1 MTRASPYIV
10 LILLGGMWGSAFLF
24 IEVLL
29 NDTTP
34 TAIALGR
41 MFFGAITILII
52 GRFNYSRPRIT
63 ASLVA
68 KLALLAILSSV
79 IPFILIPWAQQ
90 SLDSGEASVLVSSM
104 PLFTAIF
111 AALSFSDEKLT
122 GKRIAGLLTGFG
134 GVTVIAGSDALALA
148 GAGIA
153 GIVAVL
159 GASASYAVAT
169 IYVRVLLRSGNATHL
184 TGMHLA
190 IASILMLPVAFIFDG
205 VPDYRLG
212 GEAWLS
218 LIALGAIS
226 TGVAYAAYFWL
237 VGSIGSVRASLVTY
251 IVPIVG
257 LSLGW
262 TVLGEEIHVHYLA
275 GISLILIGVTAVMGH
290 PVRKSPQSHPP
301 LSNGVTR

>member
-1 MTRASPYIV
+1 MTRASPYIA

-29 NDTTP
+29 EDTSP

-41 MFFGAITILII
+41 MFFGAITILIV
-52 GRFNYSRPRIT
+52 GRFSHSRARIS
-63 ASLVA
+63 ASIVA
-68 KLALLAILSSV
+68 KLALLALLSAI
-79 IPFILIPWAQQ
+79 IPFTLIPWAQQ

-104 PLFTAIF
+104 PLFTAIL

-134 GVTVIAGSDALALA
+134 GVAVIAGSDALALA
-148 GAGIA
+148 GSGLA
-153 GIVAVL
+153 GIVSVL
-159 GASASYAVAT
+159 GASASYAAAT
-169 IYVRVLLRSGNATHL
+169 VYARVLLRSGNTTHL

-190 IASILMLPVAFIFDG
+190 IASILMLPVAFMFDG

-212 GEAWLS
+212 RDAWLS

-226 TGVAYAAYFWL
+226 TGVAYSVYFWL
-237 VGSIGSVRASLVTY
+237 VRSIGSVRASLATY

-262 TVLGEEIHVHYLA
+262 TVLGEEIHVHYVA
-275 GISLILIGVTAVMGH
+275 GISLILIGVTAVMGRR
-290 PVRKSPQSHPP
+290 PSESPQSRPP
-301 LSNGVTR
+301 LPNRPTP

>member
-24 IEVLL
+24 IEILL

-41 MFFGAITILII
+41 TFLGAATILII
-52 GRFNYSRPRIT
+52 GRFSYSRARFT
-63 ASLVA
+63 ASLLP
-68 KLALLAILSSV
+68 KLAILAILSSV

-122 GKRIAGLLTGFG
+122 GKRIVGLLTGF

-159 GASASYAVAT
+159 GASASYAAAT
-169 IYVRVLLRSGNATHL
+169 IYVRVLLRSGNAIHL

-190 IASILMLPVAFIFDG
+190 MASILMLPVAFIFDG

-212 GEAWLS
+212 REAWLS

-226 TGVAYAAYFWL
+226 TGVAYAVYFWL
-237 VGSIGSVRASLVTY
+237 VRSIGSVRASLVTY

-275 GISLILIGVTAVMGH
+275 GISLILIGVTAVMGR
-290 PVRKSPQSHPP
+290 PVRKSSQSHPP
-301 LSNGVTR
+301 LSNEVAR